1 VAGSVVLLAGPP
13 GIGKSTLLLQWL
25 SSMATGGASSL
36 LVSGEESRA
45 QVAARARRLG
55 VPVESVT
62 FAPGRDLHSVL
73 AAARATRPNVLAVTL
88 TTTELGAL
96 VAGARMALD
105 ALRNAPPGTTPAE
118 AIETLERVLA
128 DYDRMRARLHEDG

>member
-1 VAGSVVLLAGPP
+1 MHIETVRS
-13 GIGKSTLLLQWL
+13 
-25 SSMATGGASSL
+25 
-36 LVSGEESRA
+36 
-45 QVAARARRLG
+45 
-55 VPVESVT
+55 
-62 FAPGRDLHSVL
+62 
-73 AAARATRPNVLAVTL
+73 NVLAVTL

-128 DYDRMRARLHEDG
+128 DYDRVRARLHGDG